1 MLRNYLRIALRH
13 LATNKAL
20 SFINI
25 AGLALGMAGAIL
37 LLLNIQFNLSTDNFH
52 TKKDRIYLAYN
63 KGVVDGTIQCWGATA
78 APLGPALKQEFPEVV
93 NMTRVAATGKLLKYG
108 DRLLKAYGY
117 YTDQGFLNMFTFP
130 LVAGAGTSGAGAGT
144 TGPGVAA
151 LSNPT
156 TILMT
161 ESMARRLFGDENP
174 LNKTI
179 IVENTDPLTVR
190 GILKDPPY
198 NSRFRFDYILPW
210 AYGAKKELDNHWN
223 HLYASTYVEL
233 PPGADL
239 DAVNRKISDI
249 STRHGNQETTSS
261 NFLYPLSE
269 VYLRGRF
276 VNGKPDGGNIDNI
289 HMLWALSGI
298 ILLIACINFMNLGTA
313 RSEKRAKE
321 VGVRKVIG
329 AGRKTLILQFVGESV
344 VYAAIAG
351 GFAILLVQAVLP
363 QFSEMARVH
372 LSLNWLSGTFW
383 ISAAAFIILT
393 GVLAGSYPAFFL
405 SSFKPVKVLKGVIKN
420 GKALIT
426 PRKILVIVQFVF
438 AIFLIN
444 LTLLFRRQIAYTQ
457 SRPIGFNKENL
468 ISQPMTDALRK
479 NYAALKNEL
488 IGTGTAEAVSRSNS
502 LITEATGSIT
512 GLKWQ
517 GMDPKANPSL
527 NLITSQGGYVQT
539 NGLQLLEGRDIDV
552 ATHPGD
558 TISCVINEAT
568 ARLIKMKHPIGQQ
581 LTDEGISWT
590 IVGVV
595 KDFLNDNPN
604 QQTNPAIIR
613 GESGSNYISI
623 RLNVK
628 RPTVAG
634 VQAAEA
640 ILKKYNPGFLTEI
653 RFADEDY
660 AAKFRQAENSVNLI
674 NGFALV
680 AIFVSCMG
688 LLGLSIYMAE
698 NRIREVGIRKVLGAS
713 VAGISLLLTRDF
725 IKLIAIA
732 IIIASPLS
740 WLFMDVY
747 LRRLS
752 YHISPSVGI
761 LLTSGI
767 VALLIAIATVSFHSI
782 KAAMANPTKSLR
794 TE

>member
-63 KGVVDGTIQCWGATA
+63 KGVVDGSIQCWSETPG
-78 APLGPALKQEFPEVV
+78 PLGPALKQEFPEVV
-93 NMTRVAATGKLLKYG
+93 NMTRVAATGKMLKYG

-117 YTDQGFLNMFTFP
+117 YTDQAFLDMFTFP
-130 LVAGAGTSGAGAGT
+130 LAAGAGST
-144 TGPGVAA
+144 T

-156 TILMT
+156 TILLT
-161 ESMARRLFGDENP
+161 ESMAHRLFGDENP
-174 LNKTI
+174 MNKTI
-179 IVENTDPLTVR
+179 IVENTNPLTVK

-210 AYGAKKELDNHWN
+210 AYGAKKELDNRWN
-223 HLYASTYVEL
+223 NLYASTYVEL
-233 PPGADL
+233 PARVDL
-239 DAVNRKISDI
+239 EAINRKISDI
-249 STRHGNQETTSS
+249 STRHGNQETKSS

-269 VYLRGRF
+269 AYLRGRF
-276 VNGKPDGGNIDNI
+276 VNGKPDGGQIDNI
-289 HMLWALSGI
+289 RLLGILAGI

-329 AGRKTLILQFVGESV
+329 ASRKTLILQFVGESV

-351 GFAILLVQAVLP
+351 GIAILLVQAVLP

-372 LSLNWLSGTFW
+372 LSLNWLSGSFW

-405 SSFKPVKVLKGVIKN
+405 SSFKPVKVLKGVVKN

-426 PRKILVIVQFVF
+426 PRKILVVVQFVL

-444 LTLLFRRQIAYTQ
+444 FTLLFRRQVAYTQ

-468 ISQPMTDALRK
+468 ISQPMTQALDK
-479 NYAALKNEL
+479 NYTAVRNEL
-488 IGTGTAEAVSRSNS
+488 LGTGTAEAVSLSSS
-502 LITEATGSIT
+502 LITEINGSIT
-512 GLKWQ
+512 GLKWT
-517 GMDPKANPSL
+517 GMDPKANPSFSVVF
-527 NLITSQGGYVQT
+527 SQGGYVRT

-558 TISCVINEAT
+558 TTACVINEAA
-568 ARLIKMKHPIGQQ
+568 ARLMNIKHPIGQQ
-581 LTDEGISWT
+581 LSDEGFSWN

-595 KDFLNDNPN
+595 KDFLSVNPN
-604 QQTNPAIIR
+604 QQTAPVIIR
-613 GESGSNYISI
+613 GQSGSSYISI
-623 RLNVK
+623 RLNAK
-628 RPTVAG
+628 NSTVAG
-634 VQAAEA
+634 IKAAED
-640 ILKKYNPGFLTEI
+640 ILKKYNTGFLTEI

-660 AAKFRQAENSVNLI
+660 AAKFREAVNVGSLI

-698 NRIREVGIRKVLGAS
+698 NRTREVGIRKVLGAS
-713 VAGISLLLTRDF
+713 VAGISVLLTRDF

-740 WLFMDVY
+740 WLFSDVY
-747 LRRLS
+747 LRHFTYR
-752 YHISPSVGI
+752 ISPSVWI
-761 LLTSGI
+761 LLTAGI
-767 VALLIAIATVSFHSI
+767 VALAIAIATVSIHSI
-782 KAAMANPTKSLR
+782 RAAMANPTKSLR